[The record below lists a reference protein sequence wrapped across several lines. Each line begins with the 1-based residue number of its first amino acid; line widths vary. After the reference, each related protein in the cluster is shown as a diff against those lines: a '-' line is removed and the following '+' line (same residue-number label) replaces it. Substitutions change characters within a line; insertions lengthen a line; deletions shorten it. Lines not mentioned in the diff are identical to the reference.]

1 MLHSGHSVETTLIL
15 AFSHL
20 NWGHQQLQIWTRQHN
35 EADCGMWNVENVWEG
50 KVMDVVSVLN
60 GS

>member
-1 MLHSGHSVETTLIL
+1 MKGKDIIL

-35 EADCGMWNVENVWEG
+35 EALELWNVENLWEG